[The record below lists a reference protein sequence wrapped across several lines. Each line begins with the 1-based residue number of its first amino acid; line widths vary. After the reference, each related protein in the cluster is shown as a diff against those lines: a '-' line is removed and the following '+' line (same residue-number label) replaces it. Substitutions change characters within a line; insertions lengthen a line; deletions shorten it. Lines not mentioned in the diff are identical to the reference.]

1 MKTSIFILLAIML
14 LKNPLTGQTPI
25 LVNNGNGGI
34 IVWNSPPIGYANGI
48 HLTNNVD
55 LTLDGNTWA
64 FNEFAKIEV
73 DPGCKLTVTNSTVL
87 TDNNTNN
94 KWIGIEANGD
104 YTKNQYAQNGK
115 PNNNIKNGS
124 PGASDAWEGI
134 LELTQTRVIL
144 TGCSILNAACGVK
157 ANLGAIIRARGT
169 IFLDNQIGI
178 HVNKYVS
185 PIHPELN
192 ASYMMDCNFIW
203 NNLNNNFNNL
213 DLRGIYLQVVKG
225 VNIGGCEFT
234 NNFSSRSDY
243 EERSIGIYC
252 EYSSMHA
259 SKSGNLWC
267 NDDNGCP
274 DNCYQSTSY
283 NNLFNKLYC
292 GILITSTRYI
302 PVAIRNSNFT
312 NCNRGIEMVNGWGCV
327 ITKCSFT
334 ATAFVMN
341 ANFTNWLTYN
351 KELMHINSENC
362 IDFTIYDNDFQ
373 YNYSNVWSI
382 NIDDAGF
389 DRSRVQKN
397 RFQNSLVNATWEQN
411 ICGLRV
417 NGNCIGLEAD
427 CNSFTNQGADIYISA
442 GANCYNR
449 KGLFDAILS
458 PDGKGLLNNFSNP
471 HTNLR
476 YGVLIAHDPDPSYDS
491 FFVKYLYHTSANSN
505 QIPRFI
511 YGQPVDQY
519 SEGFRC
525 FVRPDKGKCD
535 LTCSQL
541 SSVEKYQTTKLMKI
555 YPNPNTDGK
564 FQIEF
569 SNPQYIRNC
578 IIYNSIG
585 QKIQEYKI
593 FANSKIYNL
602 EIPSKGIY
610 FVSIIDKFNNISSEK
625 VICQ

>member
-1 MKTSIFILLAIML
+1 ML
-14 LKNPLTGQTPI
+14 IKIQLTGQTPI

-34 IVWNSPPIGYANGI
+34 IVWNSPPNGYANGI

-55 LTLDGNTWA
+55 LTLNGSTWA

-73 DPGCKLTVTNSTVL
+73 DSGCKLTVTNFTVL

-178 HVNKYVS
+178 HVNKYIS
-185 PIHPELN
+185 WSHPELN
-192 ASYMMDCNFIW
+192 ASYMMDCKFIW
-203 NNLNNNFNNL
+203 NNLNTNFNNN

-234 NNFSSRSDY
+234 NNFSIRNDY
-243 EERSIGIYC
+243 TERSIGIYC

-267 NDDNGCP
+267 NDDNGCS
-274 DNCYQSTSY
+274 DNCYNGTSY
-283 NNLFNKLYC
+283 NNSFNKLYR
-292 GILITSTRYI
+292 GIYITSTRFI

-312 NCNRGIEMVNGWGCV
+312 NCNKGIEMVNGWGCV

-334 ATAFVMN
+334 ATAFVMD
-341 ANFTNWLTYN
+341 ANFTDWLKNN
-351 KELMHINSENC
+351 KELLHINSENC

-373 YNYSNVWSI
+373 YNNSNVWSI

-397 RFQNSLVNATWEQN
+397 RIQNSFNNATVDEN

-417 NGNCIGLEAD
+417 NGNCVGLEAD
-427 CNSFTNQGADIYISA
+427 CNSFTNQGADIYIAS
-442 GANCYNR
+442 GASCYSYYTA
-449 KGLFDAILS
+449 LIDLILS
-458 PDGKGLLNNFSNP
+458 PDGKGLKNNFSSNYP
-471 HTNLR
+471 NR
-476 YGVLIAHDPDPSYDS
+476 YKILIAHNTGAGYDYNK
-491 FFVKYLYHTSANSN
+491 VRYGYYNLANAN
-505 QIPRFI
+505 QIPSVIPDF
-511 YGQPVDQY
+511 PPDSN
-519 SEGFRC
+519 SEGYGTQDLSK
-525 FVRPDKGKCD
+525 VGTCD
-535 LTCSQL
+535 LTCNQL
-541 SSVEKYQTTKLMKI
+541 STVEKYKTTKLIKI

-593 FANSKIYNL
+593 FANSNIYSL

-610 FVSIIDKFNNISSEK
+610 FVNIIDKFNIISNEK